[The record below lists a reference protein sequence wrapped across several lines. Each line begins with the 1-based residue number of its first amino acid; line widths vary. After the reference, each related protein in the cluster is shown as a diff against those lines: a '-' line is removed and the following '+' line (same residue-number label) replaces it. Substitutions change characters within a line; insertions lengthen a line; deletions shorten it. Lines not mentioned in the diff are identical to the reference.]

1 MQLLEDEVSQ
11 MPRPEPGDAEAVQ
24 KYQASIES
32 AISSNTGVSKGV
44 AKKVM

>member
-11 MPRPEPGDAEAVQ
+11 MPLPEPGDTAAAQ
-24 KYQASIES
+24 KYQESIET
-32 AISSNTGVSKGV
+32 AISSNTGVSNGV

>member
-11 MPRPEPGDAEAVQ
+11 MPLPKPGDAVAAKE
-24 KYQASIES
+24 YQQSIES
-32 AISSNTGVSKGV
+32 AISSNTGVSNGV